1 MTKAKASKGAP
12 KAKAPKDIADIA
24 LNPIRIRII
33 QTLAMNDELTAAQ
46 IGEAMTDVSRT
57 TLYRHIN
64 TLIDAG
70 LVTVVSEKKIR
81 GSIERTLALNAK
93 ELQEQ
98 MSATDPTQEIFK
110 FLMGTYVKFQK
121 YFARDDIDPMANK
134 IFINNAIMMMT
145 DEEFDQFLTAF
156 RELSQKYYFEGDV
169 PAGTQRKPR
178 DITTISAPS
187 TVFDAIP

>member
-1 MTKAKASKGAP
+1 MT

-33 QTLAMNDELTAAQ
+33 QALAMNDELTAAQ

-81 GSIERTLALNAK
+81 GSIERTLALNVK

-121 YFARDDIDPMANK
+121 YFARDDNDPMADK
-134 IFINNAIMMMT
+134 IFINNAIMMMS
-145 DEEFDQFLTAF
+145 DEEFDQFLAAF
-156 RELSQKYYFEGDV
+156 RELSQKYYFEGDA

-187 TVFDAIP
+187 AAPDTAL